1 MKENEQPVYTGWRK
15 WTPTPEEWG
24 EFYASSQS
32 VPPFEM
38 KENEYLLVYSEEN
51 GEPRLCQQY
60 CCEKGRLRKFSHGS
74 IAVSKKRDADSKVI
88 YPRNDEQVCAF
99 DLMLDRKKPV
109 KVLLGSFGSGKT
121 MLGIYAALQA
131 LYRGQFDRIIYIR
144 NNVKV
149 AGSFDIGFLKG
160 ELLDKM
166 APWLA
171 PISDHIGKDA
181 LMSLISSDRL
191 AVEPLATLRGRNFA
205 KSIIFV
211 DECENLLLSNVKL
224 ILGRCAEDSEVWFL
238 GDLRQKDLE
247 SFEKSKG
254 VENLIE
260 YLKGNPLFGYVFLP
274 KSERSEVAKLAD
286 LFDKVLD

>member
-1 MKENEQPVYTGWRK
+1 MIDNSAYTGWKK
-15 WTPTPEEWG
+15 WRPTADEWS
-24 EFYASSQS
+24 EFYVAAEKK
-32 VPPFEM
+32 PPFEM
-38 KENEYLLVYSEEN
+38 RENEYLLVYAEEQ
-51 GEPRLCQQY
+51 GEWRLSQQY
-60 CCEKGRLRKFSHGS
+60 CYECGKLRKFSRGS
-74 IAVSKKRDADSKVI
+74 IAISKKRDADSKVI
-88 YPRNDEQVCAF
+88 YPRNDEQICAF
-99 DLMLDRKKPV
+99 DLMQDRKKPV
-109 KVLLGSFGSGKT
+109 KVLLGSYGSGKT

-181 LMSLISSDRL
+181 LMSLIDSDRL

-247 SFEKSKG
+247 TFEKSKG

-260 YLKGNPLFGYVFLP
+260 YLKGNLLFGYVFLP
-274 KSERSEVAKLAD
+274 RSERSEVARLAD